1 MAAAEDAGPPKKLS
15 RLEALKAKFALFDV
29 DNDGSLTR
37 DEIRAILTRP
47 TGDGGV
53 RKMNIKM
60 AEDVREPRRPPCRC
74 NAAPC
79 STLTSLLLCFFASR
93 SSA

>member
-1 MAAAEDAGPPKKLS
+1 MADAEDAGPPKKVSKLD
-15 RLEALKAKFALFDV
+15 ALKAKFALFDV

-60 AEDVREPRRPPCRC
+60 AEDVRDAMRSSCLPAQHS
-74 NAAPC
+74 AA
-79 STLTSLLLCFFASR
+79 CFFASR
-93 SSA
+93 ARSSA